1 MMKILRHSCFAAV
14 VLLLVASPALAQSW
28 RGMGRVAGK
37 VTDEQGKPLDG
48 VTVKLNL
55 PGAGGT
61 EVKTNKKGEFAVGGL
76 ARGDWQIDFEAETY
90 ESRRLTVSVAELT
103 RVPPMEIKLTQDLN
117 EVIRVEM
124 VRAGELMNQQKYAE
138 ARAVYEAI
146 LAKYPGSHRVEPYL
160 ARTYYAEKNYEEAVK
175 HLKIAV
181 EADPSDMENKLRLG
195 NILIDQGRIDEGRA
209 VLASVD
215 DSAIKDPSILVNV
228 GISLLNQNKA
238 GEALPLFE
246 KAIAL
251 FPADGSAYYYRAL
264 VRLQKGDT
272 EGTRADLTK
281 FLELAPDAPEAP
293 AAKKALEQLK

>member
-1 MMKILRHSCFAAV
+1 MAKILQRTG
-14 VLLLVASPALAQSW
+14 LVAALVMLAASLATAQSW
-28 RGMGRVAGK
+28 RGMGRVGGK
-37 VTDEQGKPLDG
+37 VTDEQGKPLEG

-90 ESRRLTVSVAELT
+90 EPRRLTVSVAELT

-124 VRAGELMNQQKYAE
+124 VKAGELMNQRKYAE

-146 LAKYPGSHRVEPYL
+146 LAKYPNAYRVEPYL
-160 ARTYYAEKNYEEAVK
+160 ARVYYAEKNYDEAVR
-175 HLKIAV
+175 HLKVATD
-181 EADPSDMENKLRLG
+181 ADPSDMENRLRLG
-195 NILIDQGRIDEGRA
+195 NILIEQGRIDEGRA

-228 GISLLNQNKA
+228 GVSLLNQNKA
-238 GEALPLFE
+238 GEALPLFD

-264 VRLQKGDT
+264 VRLQKADT
-272 EGTRADLTK
+272 EGTKADLAK
-281 FLELAPDAPEAP
+281 FLELSPDAPEAA